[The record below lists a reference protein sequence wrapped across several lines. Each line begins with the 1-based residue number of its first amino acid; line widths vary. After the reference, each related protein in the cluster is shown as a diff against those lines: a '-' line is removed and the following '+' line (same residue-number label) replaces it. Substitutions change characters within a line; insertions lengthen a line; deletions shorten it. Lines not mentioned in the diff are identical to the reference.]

1 MSPLL
6 LGCIADDFT
15 GATDLANTL
24 ARAGMRV
31 VQTIGVPDDAGRPDA
46 DAVVIALK
54 SRTAE
59 TSVAVAQSVEACRWL
74 RRHGARQIYFKVCS
88 TFDSTPQGN
97 IGPVLD
103 ALMDELACTFCIVT
117 PAFPETG
124 RTVYQGHLFVGDTLL
139 SDSSMRNHPLTPMT
153 DANLVRVL
161 ERQLPDS
168 DRRRVGLIG
177 HRHIATGAGQI
188 RERMADLQAQGYA
201 LAIADALTNDDL
213 VCLGAAAGNLPLLC
227 AASGLAIGLP
237 GNWGIT
243 QSETADPLPP
253 MEGRRAIVSGSC
265 SAATNAQVAHFV
277 DRGGAAWPLDSRRL
291 DTDSDALATQVD
303 EIAAW
308 AERRWRAEPHR
319 AVLVYS
325 TARPDDVQAVQSR
338 LGVQQ
343 AGGLIEQALARIACR
358 LVAQDARQLILAGGE
373 TSGACVGAL
382 NVVRLRIGRQI
393 DPGVPWCHA
402 YSPVA
407 GEGGIHVALKSGN
420 FGGVDFFTRAF
431 AALA

>member
-31 VQTIGVPDDAGRPDA
+31 VQTIGVPDDADRPDA

-103 ALMDELACTFCIVT
+103 ALMDELACAFCIVT

-161 ERQLPDS
+161 ERQLPAGA
-168 DRRRVGLIG
+168 RRRVGLID
-177 HRHIATGAGQI
+177 HRQVAGGAGRI
-188 RERMADLQAQGYA
+188 RERMADLQAQGCA
-201 LAIADALTNDDL
+201 LAIADALTDDDL
-213 VCLGAAAGNLPLLC
+213 ACLGAAAGNLPLLC

-243 QSETADPLPP
+243 PSETARHLPP
-253 MEGRRAIVSGSC
+253 VEGLRAIVSGSC
-265 SAATNAQVAHFV
+265 SAATNAQVTHFV
-277 DRGGAAWPLDSRRL
+277 GSGGAAWSLDSRRL
-291 DTDSDALATQVD
+291 DGDALAAQVD
-303 EIAAW
+303 EIAEW
-308 AERRWRAEPHR
+308 AERHWRAAPQH
-319 AVLVYS
+319 AVLVFS
-325 TARPDDVQAVQSR
+325 TARPDEVQAVQSR
-338 LGVQQ
+338 LGAQQ
-343 AGGLIEQALARIACR
+343 AGGLIEQALAQIARR
-358 LVAQDARQLILAGGE
+358 LVARGARQLILAGGE
-373 TSGACVGAL
+373 TSGACIGAL
-382 NVVRLRIGRQI
+382 NVTRLQIGRQI

-402 YSPVA
+402 HSSDA
-407 GEGGIHVALKSGN
+407 RDQGIYVTLKSGN
-420 FGGVDFFTRAF
+420 FGGFDFFSRAF
-431 AALA
+431 ATLA